1 MKKER
6 KIAMVV
12 KKVSFK
18 EADEADD
25 LFWANTNENERL
37 NALFDLR
44 LTIFGE
50 AVKKKIDKIVFK
62 RSLYEES
69 IES

>member
-1 MKKER
+1 MKQR

-12 KKVSFK
+12 KKFSFC
-18 EADEADD
+18 EAEEADD
-25 LFWANTNENERL
+25 LFWADANENERL

-44 LTIFGE
+44 LMVFG
-50 AVKKKIDKIVFK
+50 AATKKKISKVVFK

-69 IES
+69 TES